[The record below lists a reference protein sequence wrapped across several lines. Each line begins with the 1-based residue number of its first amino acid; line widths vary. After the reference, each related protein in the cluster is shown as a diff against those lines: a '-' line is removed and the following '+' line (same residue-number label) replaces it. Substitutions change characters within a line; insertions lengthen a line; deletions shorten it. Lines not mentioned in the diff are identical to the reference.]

1 MKHYEITVDG
11 QVYQVTLREISEAEA
26 KQKSTA
32 APQPAAPAA
41 APAQAP
47 VSSGTEIPA
56 PMAGNVLSI
65 LVKPGDQVKTGDVL
79 LILEAMKMENEI
91 VSPMDGV
98 VSEVLTE
105 TGQTVESGQLL
116 IMI

>member
-1 MKHYEITVDG
+1 MKQYEITVDG
-11 QVYQVTLREISEAEA
+11 QVYQVTLREISPEEA

-32 APQPAAPAA
+32 APVQPAEKKVPTPA
-41 APAQAP
+41 
-47 VSSGTEIPA
+47 SSGAEIPA

-65 LVKPGDQVKTGDVL
+65 HVKPGDQVKTGDVL

-98 VSEVLTE
+98 VSEVLVE
-105 TGQTVESGQLL
+105 TGQTVESDQLL
-116 IMI
+116 IMM

>member
-32 APQPAAPAA
+32 APQPAA
-41 APAQAP
+41 APTQAP

-91 VSPMDGV
+91 VSPMDGI

-105 TGQTVESGQLL
+105 TGQAVESGQLL